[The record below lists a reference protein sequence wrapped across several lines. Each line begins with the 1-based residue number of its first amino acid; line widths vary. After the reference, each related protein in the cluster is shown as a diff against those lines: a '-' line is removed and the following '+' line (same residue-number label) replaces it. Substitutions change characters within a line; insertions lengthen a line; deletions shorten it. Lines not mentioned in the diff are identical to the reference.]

1 MHYIKDCSI
10 VQERRTPDNRLNSR
24 RGPAREVG
32 PDECWFCLSN
42 PTLAK
47 HLIVTIGEEC
57 YLTFPKGKLV
67 PTRNSGQ
74 HEDAEICNVPGGG
87 HVLIVPIAHCMT
99 LDTISSELCMSVLG
113 ECDRYQ
119 AALRKLY
126 AKYDATAVFFETGRI
141 SVKGGH
147 AHIQAVPVPLSLQ
160 DRVETAFRDAGQL
173 HGIEFSVEEDH
184 TSGNGERESYFRVEL
199 PSGKRLVY
207 RNHGGLPFSV
217 QFGRNVLASLLKMD
231 ERADWKTCLQSEEDD
246 MTDVLAF
253 KTAFSLF
260 DPSIVII

>member
-1 MHYIKDCSI
+1 MHYIKDCPI
-10 VQERRTPDNRLNSR
+10 VQRRTPDNRMNSK
-24 RGPAREVG
+24 RGLAREVG

-42 PTLAK
+42 PALAK

-67 PTRNSGQ
+67 PTWNSGQ
-74 HEDAEICNVPGGG
+74 HKDVEICKVPGGG

-99 LDTISSELCMSVLG
+99 LDTISSELRMSVLG
-113 ECDRYQ
+113 ECSRCAFIEVTAKKGANTNTSCHRYQ
-119 AALRKLY
+119 VALRNLY

-141 SVKGGH
+141 SAKGGH

-160 DRVETAFRDAGQL
+160 DRVETAFQDAGRL
-173 HGIEFSVEEDH
+173 HGIEFNTEEDH
-184 TSGNGERESYFRVEL
+184 TSSNGEGESYFRVEL

-217 QFGRNVLASLLKMD
+217 QFGR
-231 ERADWKTCLQSEEDD
+231 
-246 MTDVLAF
+246 
-253 KTAFSLF
+253 
-260 DPSIVII
+260 

>member
-1 MHYIKDCSI
+1 MHYIKDCPI
-10 VQERRTPDNRLNSR
+10 VQERRAPDNRLNSR
-24 RGPAREVG
+24 RGPTREVG

-67 PTRNSGQ
+67 PTRNFGE
-74 HEDAEICNVPGGG
+74 HEDADICNVPGGG

-113 ECDRYQ
+113 ECGRWAFLKVTAKQGANTSCIRYQ

-141 SVKGGH
+141 STKGGH
-147 AHIQAVPVPLSLQ
+147 AHIQAVPVPLFLQ
-160 DRVETAFRDAGQL
+160 DRVETAFQDAGQL
-173 HGIEFSVEEDH
+173 HGIEFKVEEDY

-207 RNHGGLPFSV
+207 RNHGGLPFGV
-217 QFGRNVLASLLKMD
+217 QFGR
-231 ERADWKTCLQSEEDD
+231 
-246 MTDVLAF
+246 
-253 KTAFSLF
+253 
-260 DPSIVII
+260 